1 MSKAI
6 QRELVTCVK
15 VALQLD
21 WQLSHLDLRCSNN
34 FADSFS
40 VTGAVKGEN
49 KKLLP
54 CLKASDWTTA
64 SDCTLMRVAA
74 ANFLSWHSV
83 THRLSASS
91 HHASCPCSCSCEQQT
106 PCHKQEPW
114 WYARE
119 LSAHA
124 VASWARAH
132 NPAWHAETQTHFFL
146 LRLSDHISK
155 QHRRRR
161 YRLPHCF
168 AVWPLPDSKLHKNPI
183 AAQVLVWNERQQ
195 TLTNTICHSLLDG
208 RNVDPGVAH
217 LDKRRSLC
225 CFYTI
230 LIWLHTTEMYLLPP
244 AACFSKDPS
253 SFLLLV
259 SPRPLQLMFPPWVSP
274 ISFFFPGL
282 LLN

>member
-34 FADSFS
+34 FTDSFS

-64 SDCTLMRVAA
+64 SDCTLIRVAA

-106 PCHKQEPW
+106 PCHKQEQW

-124 VASWARAH
+124 VASWTRAH
-132 NPAWHAETQTHFFL
+132 NPDTQKHKRTSFFYGCQITYPNSTGDAVTGFPTVS
-146 LRLSDHISK
+146 LSDHFLTPNYTKIQSL
-155 QHRRRR
+155 HR
-161 YRLPHCF
+161 F
-168 AVWPLPDSKLHKNPI
+168 
-183 AAQVLVWNERQQ
+183 
-195 TLTNTICHSLLDG
+195 
-208 RNVDPGVAH
+208 
-217 LDKRRSLC
+217 
-225 CFYTI
+225 
-230 LIWLHTTEMYLLPP
+230 
-244 AACFSKDPS
+244 
-253 SFLLLV
+253 
-259 SPRPLQLMFPPWVSP
+259 
-274 ISFFFPGL
+274 
-282 LLN
+282 